1 MINKTS
7 IYTIILIP
15 FIFFGCAPKEK
26 IESPDTAQTYEKP
39 GTVEAEITPRSDD
52 LAIIR
57 KEEATPSK
65 ETDAQKIYTDLWV
78 MIQDGLILERN
89 IDNKKVKDKIAWFAR
104 NQEYINRV
112 VKRAEP
118 YLYHIVNKIKERDM
132 PLDLVLLPVVES
144 AYQPFAL
151 SPSRASGIWQFI
163 PATGKRFG
171 LKQNWWYDGR
181 RDVVAATDAA
191 LNYLEALHKRFKGD
205 WFHALAAYNAGE
217 GNVERA
223 IRKNKKKGKKID
235 FWNLR
240 LPPETRSYVPSLLAI
255 AEVLKNNDK
264 YNIKFNKIKNE
275 PYFEIIDVESQIDLA
290 TVADLSNLTMDEIYT
305 LNPGFNRWATDPN
318 GPHQLVIPI
327 TKSKEFETRLK
338 KLPKSKRIVWKQ
350 HIISKG
356 ESLGLIADK
365 YKTSISAIKESNNL
379 KGNLIREGKSLLI
392 PTAKESNKY
401 YSLSADSRRF
411 RDLKTS
417 DGKQYTYI
425 VKRGDNLWDISR
437 KYGVSVKQ
445 LARWSGI
452 STKSFLRPKQKLI
465 IWIKEEESNAS
476 NQTKAIANNL
486 PDSDY
491 VVKEGESL
499 WLIAR
504 RFDIHVVEILEWNN
518 LKKNTPI
525 QPGQILKMHLSKK
538 NEEESRDAIVLS
550 NQKITEYV
558 VKKGDSLWLIARR
571 FDIHVVE
578 ILEWN
583 NLKKNTPIQP
593 GQILII
599 QKVLSDA

>member
-264 YNIKFNKIKNE
+264 YNIKFNKI
-275 PYFEIIDVESQIDLA
+275 I
-290 TVADLSNLTMDEIYT
+290 
-305 LNPGFNRWATDPN
+305 
-318 GPHQLVIPI
+318 
-327 TKSKEFETRLK
+327 
-338 KLPKSKRIVWKQ
+338 
-350 HIISKG
+350 HI
-356 ESLGLIADK
+356 
-365 YKTSISAIKESNNL
+365 
-379 KGNLIREGKSLLI
+379 
-392 PTAKESNKY
+392 
-401 YSLSADSRRF
+401 
-411 RDLKTS
+411 
-417 DGKQYTYI
+417 
-425 VKRGDNLWDISR
+425 
-437 KYGVSVKQ
+437 
-445 LARWSGI
+445 
-452 STKSFLRPKQKLI
+452 
-465 IWIKEEESNAS
+465 
-476 NQTKAIANNL
+476 
-486 PDSDY
+486 
-491 VVKEGESL
+491 
-499 WLIAR
+499 
-504 RFDIHVVEILEWNN
+504 
-518 LKKNTPI
+518 
-525 QPGQILKMHLSKK
+525 
-538 NEEESRDAIVLS
+538 
-550 NQKITEYV
+550 
-558 VKKGDSLWLIARR
+558 
-571 FDIHVVE
+571 
-578 ILEWN
+578 
-583 NLKKNTPIQP
+583 
-593 GQILII
+593 
-599 QKVLSDA
+599 